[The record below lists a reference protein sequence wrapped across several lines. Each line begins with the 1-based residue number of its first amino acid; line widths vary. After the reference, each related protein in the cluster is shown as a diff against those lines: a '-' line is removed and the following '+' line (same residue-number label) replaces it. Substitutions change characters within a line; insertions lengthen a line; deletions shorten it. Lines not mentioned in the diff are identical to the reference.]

1 MKPGADMRRA
11 GGSGATGGRAGGEA
25 AEPRT
30 GPPSREAEA
39 PGEAPVVIV
48 EEGSVGVVATRSL
61 TLDDGLPLDEG
72 GHLRPITVAY
82 ETYGELNAAADNAIL
97 VEHALTASA
106 HVAGRHHA
114 GDRAPGWWDVMIGRG
129 RAFDTT
135 KYFVVCSN
143 LLGSCYGT
151 TGPSSTNPR
160 TERPYALAFPRITV
174 GDMVRVQHA
183 LVDRLG
189 IRRLATV
196 VGGSMGGMQAIE
208 WAVRYPDLVD
218 SIIFVASAARATPQ
232 SIAIHKVGIEAILGD
247 PNFRGGEYYGKEP
260 PRHGLAIARM
270 LGHVTYLSDPWLW
283 QKFGRR
289 RVPADAT
296 GLRTLFEIE
305 RYLEHQGQKF
315 VERFDANSY
324 LYLLRA
330 IDLYDAA
337 EGYASLADSFQRIR
351 CRKALVASFSSD
363 WLYPTYQS
371 RELVDALR
379 ANGIDVRDHEIQ
391 SDYGHDSFLLEHER
405 LTPLFRE
412 VLERGRS

>member
-11 GGSGATGGRAGGEA
+11 GREGSDGEA
-25 AEPRT
+25 AEHRT
-30 GPPSREAEA
+30 GPLSREADA

-61 TLDDGLPLDEG
+61 TLDQGLPLDEG
-72 GHLRPITVAY
+72 VHLQPITVAY
-82 ETYGELNAAADNAIL
+82 ETYGELNEAADNAIL

-106 HVAGRHHA
+106 HAAGRHHE
-114 GDRAPGWWDVMIGRG
+114 GERAPGWWDVMIGQG

-135 KYFVVCSN
+135 KHFVVCSN

-160 TERPYALAFPRITV
+160 TARPYALSFPRITV
-174 GDMVRVQHA
+174 GDMVCVQHA
-183 LVDRLG
+183 LVGRLG
-189 IRRLATV
+189 IRRLRAV

-218 SIIFVASAARATPQ
+218 SIILVASAARATPQ

-247 PNFRGGEYYGKEP
+247 PNFRGGDYYGNEP
-260 PRHGLAIARM
+260 PRHGLAVARM

-289 RVPADAT
+289 RAPADPT

-337 EGYASLADSFQRIR
+337 EGYASLADSLRRIR

-379 ANGIDVRDHEIQ
+379 ANGIDVHDHEIQ

-405 LTPLFRE
+405 LTPLVRE
-412 VLERGRS
+412 MLEG

>member
-1 MKPGADMRRA
+1 MMPGA
-11 GGSGATGGRAGGEA
+11 
-25 AEPRT
+25 
-30 GPPSREAEA
+30 SREDA
-39 PGEAPVVIV
+39 PGEEPVVIV
-48 EEGSVGVVATRSL
+48 EEGSVGIVATQSL
-61 TLDDGLPLDEG
+61 TLDEGVRLDGG
-72 GHLRPITVAY
+72 ACLRPVAVAY

-106 HVAGRHHA
+106 HAAGRHHTA
-114 GDRAPGWWDVMIGRG
+114 DRAPGWWDVMIGPG

-151 TGPSSTNPR
+151 TGPSSTDPE
-160 TERPYALAFPRITV
+160 TGRPYALRFPRITI
-174 GDMVRVQHA
+174 GDMASVQRA
-183 LVDRLG
+183 LVEKLG
-189 IRRLATV
+189 IRRLRAV

-208 WAVRYPDLVD
+208 WALRYPDLVE
-218 SIIFVASAARATPQ
+218 STILVATAARATPQ

-247 PNFRGGEYYGKEP
+247 PNLRGGDYYGGEP
-260 PRHGLAIARM
+260 PAHGLSIARM

-289 RVPADAT
+289 RAPGDAG

-305 RYLEHQGQKF
+305 SYLEHQGRKF

-337 EGYASLADSFQRIR
+337 DGYGSLADSFRRMR
-351 CRKALVASFSSD
+351 CRQVLVVSFSSD
-363 WLYPTYQS
+363 WLYPVYQS
-371 RELVDALR
+371 RELVEALH
-379 ANGIDVRDHEIQ
+379 ANRIDVRSNEIE
-391 SDYGHDSFLLEHER
+391 SGYGHDSFLLEHEK
-405 LTPLFRE
+405 LTPLFRQ
-412 VLERGRS
+412 LLDQ

>member
-1 MKPGADMRRA
+1 MKPGADMRGAGR
-11 GGSGATGGRAGGEA
+11 GGSGAIGGRAGGEA
-25 AEPRT
+25 AEHRT
-30 GPPSREAEA
+30 GAPSREAEV
-39 PGEAPVVIV
+39 PGESPVVIV
-48 EEGSVGVVATRSL
+48 EEGSVGVVATKSL
-61 TLDDGLPLDEG
+61 RFDDPLPLDG
-72 GHLRPITVAY
+72 GGRLGPITVAY

-106 HVAGRHHA
+106 HAAGRHHA

-151 TGPSSTNPR
+151 TSPSSPNPE
-160 TERPYALAFPRITV
+160 TERPYALTFPRVTV
-174 GDMVRVQHA
+174 GDMVRAQYE
-183 LVDRLG
+183 LVRRLG
-189 IRRLATV
+189 IRRLRTV

-208 WAVRYPDLVD
+208 WGLRYPDLVD
-218 SIIFVASAARATPQ
+218 SMILVATAARATPQ

-247 PNFRGGEYYGKEP
+247 PHFRGGDYYGRQP
-260 PRHGLAIARM
+260 PDHGLAIARM
-270 LGHVTYLSDPWLW
+270 LGHVTYLSDGWLW
-283 QKFGRR
+283 KKFGRR
-289 RVPADAT
+289 RAAAGPN

-305 RYLEHQGQKF
+305 SYLEYQGRKF

-324 LYLLRA
+324 LYLVRA

-337 EGYASLADSFQRIR
+337 EGYASLADSFRRLR
-351 CRKALVASFSSD
+351 CRKVLVASFSSD

-371 RELVDALR
+371 REIVDALR
-379 ANGIDVRDHEIQ
+379 ANEIDVAQHEIQ
-391 SDYGHDSFLLEHER
+391 SEYGHDSFLLEHEM

-412 VLERGRS
+412 ILVK